1 MVMKYIVSV
10 SFGKDSLAML
20 LKLLEENKQ
29 IDEVLFFDTGMEF
42 SCIYNIMIRV
52 ETILRE
58 REISFTRLKA
68 DKDFLYYMFDHEIN
82 HRDRTK
88 SCGYKWCGGR
98 CRWFTS
104 KKTQVIKKYL
114 NNKYGKDY
122 IEYIG
127 IACDEKDRVKPNKLY
142 PLIEWNMTEKDCLE
156 YCHSKGFYWYEGEYE
171 LYEFL
176 DRVSCWCCRNKNLKE
191 LKNIFKYFKVY
202 WFALCELENRC
213 QMNMKSKPLKE
224 LEYKWKKEIVK
235 NESIK

>member
-1 MVMKYIVSV
+1 MKYIVSV

-104 KKTQVIKKYL
+104 KKTQVIK
-114 NNKYGKDY
+114 
-122 IEYIG
+122 
-127 IACDEKDRVKPNKLY
+127 
-142 PLIEWNMTEKDCLE
+142 
-156 YCHSKGFYWYEGEYE
+156 
-171 LYEFL
+171 
-176 DRVSCWCCRNKNLKE
+176 
-191 LKNIFKYFKVY
+191 NI
-202 WFALCELENRC
+202 
-213 QMNMKSKPLKE
+213 
-224 LEYKWKKEIVK
+224 
-235 NESIK
+235 